1 MRILVTLLI
10 LTALSLSAVA
20 QSGQKMV
27 AQSTDG
33 DRPYSFDSLLLAKAK
48 ITSPDLLNDIGFVRY
63 TALLMRTLDGDTT
76 VDFSRMRFWFTQTK
90 RYDPFALAGASK
102 LAGFRDSMYLAY
114 TAKNWRTVRDFAG
127 KILQREFCDID
138 AQSLASTS
146 NLQLGDTILAKVQG
160 WTAHKLLES
169 IKSSG
174 DGLSP
179 QTASNGASPSWK
191 RPPRV
196 PSSAPHMGLAVVHSR
211 ALAGFEAPPVTVE
224 VHLAG
229 GLPSFTIVGLPDTE
243 VKESRDRVR
252 AAIQTSRFEFPARR
266 ITVNLAPAELP
277 KEGGR
282 FDLPIALGILAASG
296 QVKHERLGEYEFA
309 GEQSR

>member
-1 MRILVTLLI
+1 MLPGNCPVSISPTFLYNTRMKILAALII

-27 AQSTDG
+27 VQSTDG

-48 ITSPDLLNDIGFVRY
+48 ITSPELLNDIGFVRY

-90 RYDPFALAGASK
+90 KYDPFALAGAAK
-102 LAGFRDSMYLAY
+102 LTGFRDSMYLAY

-160 WTAHKLLES
+160 WTAHRLLES

-179 QTASNGASPSWK
+179 QTAYKLISVAEQRPFLAYLGYTGKNVESVVIDSRTLDKVTARKNDSKKETEIWFDVTLPYRHLDQAPDSLKQKLLAEPK
-191 RPPRV
+191 R
-196 PSSAPHMGLAVVHSR
+196 
-211 ALAGFEAPPVTVE
+211 
-224 VHLAG
+224 
-229 GLPSFTIVGLPDTE
+229 
-243 VKESRDRVR
+243 
-252 AAIQTSRFEFPARR
+252 
-266 ITVNLAPAELP
+266 
-277 KEGGR
+277 
-282 FDLPIALGILAASG
+282 
-296 QVKHERLGEYEFA
+296 
-309 GEQSR
+309 

>member
-1 MRILVTLLI
+1 MRIIGTLI
-10 LTALSLSAVA
+10 FLSLLALCVVA

-27 AQSTDG
+27 VQSTDG

-48 ITSPDLLNDIGFVRY
+48 ITSPELLNDIGFVRY

-90 RYDPFALAGASK
+90 KYDPFALAGAAK
-102 LAGFRDSMYLAY
+102 LIGFRDSMYQAY
-114 TAKNWRTVRDFAG
+114 TAKNWRVVRDFAG

-146 NLQLGDTILAKVQG
+146 NLQLGDTVLSRVQG

-179 QTASNGASPSWK
+179 STAYKLISVAEQ
-191 RPPRV
+191 RPF
-196 PSSAPHMGLAVVHSR
+196 LAYLGYTSKNVESVVIDSR
-211 ALAGFEAPPVTVE
+211 TLDKVT
-224 VHLAG
+224 ARKTD
-229 GLPSFTIVGLPDTE
+229 SK
-243 VKESRDRVR
+243 KESEIWFDV
-252 AAIQTSRFEFPARR
+252 T
-266 ITVNLAPAELP
+266 LP
-277 KEGGR
+277 YLHL
-282 FDLPIALGILAASG
+282 DQSPDS
-296 QVKHERLGEYEFA
+296 VKQKLMADPKR
-309 GEQSR
+309 